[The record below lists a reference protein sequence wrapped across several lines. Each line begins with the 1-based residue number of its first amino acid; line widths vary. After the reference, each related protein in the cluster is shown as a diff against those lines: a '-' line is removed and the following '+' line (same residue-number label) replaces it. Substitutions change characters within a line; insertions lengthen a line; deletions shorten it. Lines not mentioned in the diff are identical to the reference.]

1 MKKRLLFALMAMCV
15 AVSGFALEK
24 NTFVYTPQGRFQITG
39 DNINANSA
47 FTDLT
52 GWTVISASAE
62 KTLADNFI
70 VNANGYADGM
80 NSVSSID
87 ATTTE
92 GMYFKFEPT
101 SASDTYVVSFKMK
114 GAALMTTRT
123 YTIAWDGSG
132 AEVGDQLTNCVKVK
146 GNSEHKYQQEDGL
159 ADEVI
164 VNDGGEE
171 LTEEWQTFNYAIV
184 GDGTNRTYFIELRG
198 LAAEF
203 QFADLQIATAVQYA
217 DFRQRD
223 AMLEKLN
230 VYKNCKE
237 WPAEVLED
245 LGYNEAISNLESIG
259 DESGQAELEGLLS
272 VAQEILDEFLKAN
285 MDDYLEGND
294 ANYLGVKETE
304 GNTNKVS
311 NIGDWNCIPAG
322 RGHWSNGANPDMG
335 HYQHS
340 SSWNYGAPDGGMGVT
355 LQKKLLVGSYVFA
368 IESSAAVR
376 ENYKQTWNYDR
387 GMKPAY
393 GVAYIV
399 KIVDNVA
406 TDTIAKVI
414 KDLDPIKFTPFYVT
428 AQIEEQGTY
437 EFGLIGYCKDAYKDL
452 KQGSVVVVKDASI
465 WGKNISP
472 YSLKQLNYEDDV
484 REQITTGRDN
494 LTTATTNIAD
504 ASYFW
509 GKPALQAVVDEV
521 TQRIEKYEAMSQEE
535 IINTFVEDVY
545 VKSERTSNPET
556 GLLVYEVYD
565 TATKLIIAGN
575 RDFVAKNDTLNS
587 IQKVIDNAETVLY
600 MRVYDTATGK
610 EALKAAI
617 NKAKDI
623 QAQMKSVDYS
633 EENAAIIVAAN
644 KELNES
650 VEAFKA
656 TLPAESVVTLVDI
669 DFEKDAE
676 LDFDTFLYT
685 ITGAKGS
692 MLFSAFITNTAEGD
706 CSFEKGFWSNG
717 EHLWPGYI
725 RVGNGDGTVTF
736 NPIPEDAADMGTNI
750 LRFSFDYYIQ
760 GLTKAYL
767 GFFLKGLV
775 KKEIEGVETE
785 EDSEF
790 AGFYLDAYNNT
801 FQTNTFNVDLDYVA
815 RVAGAT
821 YNNVSPVD
829 AENPTTNTL
838 PKTSFEV
845 ILDYG
850 ANQMYC
856 STTIASGS
864 TTTAPIQMEGII
876 PTSFILRSN
885 YTVDS
890 RRAWFDNLK
899 IERVKAG
906 AYDPSGIESV
916 KTTAKAGNNA
926 IYNLAGQKVGK
937 DYKGLVIKNGRKLI
951 QK

>member
-15 AVSGFALEK
+15 AVSGFALSQGE
-24 NTFVYTPQGRFQITG
+24 FVYTPQGRFQIIG
-39 DNINANSA
+39 DNINGNSA
-47 FTDLT
+47 LTDLT

-80 NSVSSID
+80 NSVASID

-123 YTIAWDGSG
+123 YTIAWDGAG

-184 GDGTNRTYFIELRG
+184 GDGTSRTYFIELRG

-203 QFADLQIATAVQYA
+203 QFADLQIAPAIQYA
-217 DFRQRD
+217 DLRQRD
-223 AMLEKLN
+223 AMLNKLKAYRDCN
-230 VYKNCKE
+230 D
-237 WPAEVLED
+237 WPADIWSKYDGYPEVITSLE
-245 LGYNEAISNLESIG
+245 AIG
-259 DESGQAELEGLLS
+259 DESSQTELDELL
-272 VAQEILDEFLKAN
+272 ATAKEILDEFLVEN

-294 ANYLGVKETE
+294 ANYFTRYTGEK
-304 GNTNKVS
+304 NQNKL
-311 NIGDWNCIPAG
+311 NQIGDWVAIPAG
-322 RGHWSNGANPDMG
+322 RAHWNVNEYPDMG
-335 HYQHS
+335 HYQNS
-340 SSWNYGAPDGGMGVT
+340 SSWCYSNVDNPMGAT
-355 LQKKLLVGSYVFA
+355 LQRKLLTGSYVFY
-368 IESSAAVR
+368 IESTAAVR
-376 ENYKQTWNYDR
+376 EAFKQTWNIDR

-393 GVAYIV
+393 GVAYLA
-399 KIVDNVA
+399 KKVDGVV
-406 TDTIAKVI
+406 TDTIAKVVQ
-414 KDLDPIKFTPFYVT
+414 DLDPVIFTPFIVS
-428 AQIEEQGTY
+428 AKVEEEGMY
-437 EFGLIGYCKDAYKDL
+437 EFGILGYCKDEYKDL
-452 KQGSVVVVKDASI
+452 KLGSVVILKDAAI
-465 WGKNISP
+465 WGVNTSP
-472 YSLKQLNYEDDV
+472 YTLKQLNYEDDV

-494 LTTATTNIAD
+494 LTTATTNIGD

-521 TQRIEKYEAMSQEE
+521 TPRIEKYEAMSQEE

-575 RDFVAKNDTLNS
+575 REFVAKNDTLNS

-633 EENAAIIVAAN
+633 EENVAIIVAAN
-644 KELNES
+644 KELNEA

-736 NPIPEDAADMGTNI
+736 NPIPEGAADMGTNI

-775 KKEIEGVETE
+775 KKDIEGVETE

-801 FQTNTFNVDLDYVA
+801 FQTNTFNIDLDYVA

-864 TTTAPIQMEGII
+864 ATTAPIQMEGII

-899 IERVKAG
+899 IELVKAG
-906 AYDPSGIESV
+906 AYDPTAIATVKAV
-916 KTTAKAGNNA
+916 KTIGDA

-937 DYKGLVIKNGRKLI
+937 DYKGLVIKNGVKMI